1 MTTNRKSAPGR
12 ALIQENSLEAHAS
25 ITLPNDYSKSG
36 TPGEGSSSIDEKP
49 LEYSVLI
56 GWGQNGRT
64 LVALEASEPT
74 RFVMTPDSVH
84 NDFVEQGFDQAL
96 SLWIWFQQI
105 GQAHYVKAKG
115 KKPARWVCAE
125 SLTHAEILERYPR
138 KERSRKWLSDRLK
151 EIEHVTGLL
160 IATHKDDFTG
170 RTSRAYYPGKMTR
183 GRNET
188 YLGLTPGEVV
198 GTSNDKDLGL
208 VTYASTKQTEP
219 KPSTW
224 SQRPVSVST
233 INGASK
239 VSSVVRSDFV
249 TGVNPPPPQTT
260 STATLGQRE
269 SAKTHPDVSNGVGG
283 MYPNG
288 YTAPALEP
296 LVIEDCESKEVLKDI
311 HKELHQESH
320 HTINPNL
327 LATETQLEFVK
338 GNIAGDEEI
347 WFEVLGISG
356 LDEMTKPQASRI
368 LDAGSGKNKELKE
381 QVQALKASRARERQE
396 REQALAQ
403 DKYKSQG
410 DREQELEEIRTWG
423 RVLPGSPI
431 LRILKGSARQDYL
444 NARKAIA
451 SDPELQP
458 VERFARLEELQAVS
472 LASQLQSVAK

>member
-1 MTTNRKSAPGR
+1 MTTNRKSALAG

-25 ITLPNDYSKSG
+25 TTLPDDYSKSG
-36 TPGEGSSSIDEKP
+36 TPGEGSSSNDEKT

-56 GWGQNGRT
+56 GAGQSGRT
-64 LVALEASEPT
+64 LVAFEASEPT

-84 NDFVEQGFDQAL
+84 NAFAERGFDQACL
-96 SLWIWFQQI
+96 LWIWFQQI
-105 GQAHYVKAKG
+105 GQAHYLTAKG
-115 KKPARWVCAE
+115 KNPAKWVCAE

-138 KERSRKWLSDRLK
+138 KGRSRKWLSDRLK
-151 EIEHVTGLL
+151 EIDQVTGLY
-160 IATHKDDFTG
+160 IETHKDEYTG

-183 GRNET
+183 GGNAT

-198 GTSNDKDLGL
+198 GTSKDKDLGL
-208 VTYASTKQTEP
+208 VTYASTKRTEP

-249 TGVNPPPPQTT
+249 TGVNPPPPQTA
-260 STATLGQRE
+260 STATWGQRE
-269 SAKTHPDVSNGVGG
+269 SAKTSPDVSNGVGG

-288 YTAPALEP
+288 YTTPALEP
-296 LVIEDCESKEVLKDI
+296 LVIEDCESKEVLKEI

-320 HTINPNL
+320 HTINPKL
-327 LATETQLEFVK
+327 LATETQLDFVK
-338 GNIAGDEEI
+338 ANIAGDEAI

-368 LDAGSGKNKELKE
+368 LDAGSGKNPELKA
-381 QVQALKASRARERQE
+381 QVLALKASRGKARLDQE
-396 REQALAQ
+396 RALAQ

-410 DREQELEEIRTWG
+410 DLEQDLEEIRIWG
-423 RVLPGSPI
+423 RVLPPSPV
-431 LRILKGSARQDYL
+431 LRTLKGSAKRDFI
-444 NARKAIA
+444 NARSAIRN
-451 SDPELQP
+451 DPGLQP
-458 VERFARLEELQAVS
+458 EERFARLEELQAVS
-472 LASQLQSVAK
+472 LASQLHSVAK